1 MLLSFIKGYHIHT
14 ETSVLPLTRKT
25 FADEIDQN
33 INFVKLASAKWM
45 ITPMAI
51 KIKILGAISIAMGA
65 KLWFILVFLKK
76 NVTLQKFLKRTIV
89 IFAPHNLK
97 ELSVNSFRQLNC
109 NYKLVAY
116 KSLQKLFCIHSQ
128 VKKKEENGHAGGKCV
143 LIFYCCRR
151 YAVRVA

>member
-1 MLLSFIKGYHIHT
+1 MKKKVCIRYMLVNKL
-14 ETSVLPLTRKT
+14 
-25 FADEIDQN
+25 
-33 INFVKLASAKWM
+33 INSC
-45 ITPMAI
+45 
-51 KIKILGAISIAMGA
+51 KIQ
-65 KLWFILVFLKK
+65 FLKQ
-76 NVTLQKFLKRTIV
+76 NVM
-89 IFAPHNLK
+89 IFAPHILK
-97 ELSVNSFRQLNC
+97 ELSVNCFRQLNC

>member
-1 MLLSFIKGYHIHT
+1 MLLSFIKGYHIHS

-76 NVTLQKFLKRTIV
+76 KRDIAKVFKANYCNICPTQFKGV
-89 IFAPHNLK
+89 VC
-97 ELSVNSFRQLNC
+97 ELF
-109 NYKLVAY
+109 
-116 KSLQKLFCIHSQ
+116 
-128 VKKKEENGHAGGKCV
+128 
-143 LIFYCCRR
+143 
-151 YAVRVA
+151 